1 MRPIH
6 FLPLTTLLLLPACQ
20 KKEGG
25 AHAGAPPAMPPAA
38 VTVQAAATETVQIT
52 RTLPGRIDAVRVA
65 EVRARVPGILLER
78 TFTEGADVKAGDVL
92 FKIDSA
98 PLEAVKESAY
108 AAKVR
113 AEATQFQAD
122 SQLARYK
129 SLVGSNAVS
138 KQQFDDA
145 ESAVKVADAEVNAA
159 KAVLKTAELR
169 LDYATVTAPI
179 SGRIGRAAVTEGA
192 LVGQD
197 DATLMATIQQLDP
210 IYFDF
215 TQSSADLIAMQRAN
229 KSGETKKTSPENS
242 GAKLILED
250 GSEYALPGK
259 ILFTEASVDKTTGMV
274 TLRAEF
280 PNPDK
285 LLLPGMFARVKIVQ
299 AVKENVVTVPQRA
312 VKREAS
318 GAGSVMIVDD
328 SNHAQMKMIQTA
340 EAVGDKWVV
349 SSGLNAGEKVIIEG
363 LMKAKPGAQVA
374 PAPFETKK
382 ETSQVPPPSD
392 KKG

>member
-65 EVRARVPGILLER
+65 EVRARVSGILLEK
-78 TFTEGADVKAGDVL
+78 TFKEGGEVKADDVL
-92 FKIDSA
+92 FKIDRA

-108 AAKVR
+108 AALVR

-145 ESAVKVADAEVNAA
+145 ESAVRVADAEVNAA

-169 LDYATVTAPI
+169 LGYATVTAPI
-179 SGRIGRAAVTEGA
+179 SGRIGRASVTEGA
-192 LVGQD
+192 LVGED
-197 DATLMATIQQLDP
+197 EATLMATIQQLDP

-215 TQSSADLIAMQRAN
+215 TQSSADLIAMHRAAQSGQT
-229 KSGETKKTSPENS
+229 KSVSDKGD
-242 GAKLILED
+242 AKLILED
-250 GSEYALPGK
+250 GSEYPLPGK
-259 ILFTEASVDKTTGMV
+259 VLLSEASVDKSTGMV

-285 LLLPGMFARVKIVQ
+285 LLLPGMFARVKVVQ

-328 SNHAQMKMIQTA
+328 SNHAQVKMIQTA

-363 LMKAKPGAQVA
+363 LLKARPGAQVV
-374 PAPFETKK
+374 PEPFLPKV
-382 ETSQVPPPSD
+382 ETSQVPPPS
-392 KKG
+392 KEKG